1 MSRTLASV
9 EQEYSC
15 STLASAQMKCPR
27 LIFNVRMDIDSPLYT
42 ETSLFTKQ
50 PTYAPTGELFDPREE
65 IMENYQRLSLLFN
78 TIPEYL
84 DIPGL
89 LYYPCTRF

>member
-89 LYYPCTRF
+89 Y